1 MRRIISIVLAL
12 VFVFAAVPVSASKPL
27 TMTVSPYDTN
37 IAVETSTTNPDTIT
51 AFEELFANAK
61 RDASLWDVE
70 AARIARVTIGAKRYE
85 VWRRVDDEVFL
96 DTGGNTID
104 GEKFYALADSLGY
117 NFYKHRAIPE
127 VTVSGRRLAVTSS
140 TYAFKKLDNTFY
152 RSRYTKI
159 AAPVIAGG
167 ASPVFSVTPK
177 SATTSETPQGTVRIT
192 AVYENANY
200 HGQVTYEYM
209 PANSSDAPVSIVND
223 DTVPGELVILR
234 ATGVPEGTAVT
245 ARTGVNFTPQFFEES
260 PGTWVALLPVS
271 CYVQP
276 GRHTVSIAVG
286 DQTSNFEVIVRD
298 KKFERQDLTVPAATA
313 EETINSQ
320 KANDEYERNIAPLR
334 TMADSTRYWA
344 GRFIWPVKAQW
355 RRTTQFGMQ
364 RYTNGS
370 ATASIHAALDM
381 AAPTGTPTYAT
392 GAGRVLF
399 AGNLLLTGGTI
410 VIEHGYGLKS
420 WYYHMNSIDV
430 KAGDKVAQNQQIGT
444 VGSTGF
450 STGPHLHFGMSV
462 GSPHSGQF
470 FINPETLITTDLAA

>member
-1 MRRIISIVLAL
+1 MRRIISVVLAL
-12 VFVFAAVPVSASKPL
+12 VFVISAVPVSASQPL

-37 IAVETSTTNPDTIT
+37 IAVETSTTNPETIR

-70 AARIARVTIGAKRYE
+70 ATRLARVTVGAKRYE
-85 VWRRVDDEVFL
+85 VWRRVDDEVFI

-117 NFYKHRAIPE
+117 NFYKHRAIPA
-127 VTVSGRRLAVTSS
+127 VTVSGRTLAVASS
-140 TYAFKKLDNTFY
+140 TYAFQKLDNKFY
-152 RSRYTKI
+152 RSRYARI
-159 AAPVIAGG
+159 AAPVIAGE
-167 ASPVFSVTPK
+167 ASPIFSVTPK
-177 SATTSETPQGTVRIT
+177 SVNSAVTPQGAIRIT
-192 AVYENANY
+192 AVYENRYY

-209 PANSSDAPVSIVND
+209 PSASPDAPVSVVND
-223 DTVPGELVILR
+223 DTTPGELVILR
-234 ATGVPEGTAVT
+234 ATGVAAGERVT
-245 ARTGVNFTPQFFEES
+245 ARTDVSFTPQFFEES

-276 GRHTVSIAVG
+276 GRHTVTINVG
-286 DQTSNFEVIVRD
+286 TEASSFEVNVRD

-320 KANDEYERNIAPLR
+320 KANDEYERYIAPLR

-370 ATASIHAALDM
+370 TTASIHAALDM

-392 GAGRVLF
+392 GAGRVLY
-399 AGNLLLTGGTI
+399 AGNLQLTGGTI

-420 WYYHMNSIDV
+420 WYYHLNSIDV
-430 KAGDKVAQNQQIGT
+430 KAGDRVAQNQQIGT